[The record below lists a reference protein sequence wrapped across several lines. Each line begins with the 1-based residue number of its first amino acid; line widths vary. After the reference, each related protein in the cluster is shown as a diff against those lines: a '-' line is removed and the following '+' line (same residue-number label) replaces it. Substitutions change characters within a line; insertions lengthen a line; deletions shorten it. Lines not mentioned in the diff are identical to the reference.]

1 MATATV
7 IPTDSKRVIE
17 VNNTCKKR
25 QATVL
30 YTLPFKIR
38 ITNITVPSYTP
49 TNVPPIGLAII
60 GVNNYIL

>member
-1 MATATV
+1 MAKATV

-17 VNNTCKKR
+17 VNNTCKHR

-38 ITNITVPSYTP
+38 ITNITVPGYTP
-49 TNVPPIGLAII
+49 VDVPPIGIAII
-60 GVNNYIL
+60 GLNNYIL

>member
-1 MATATV
+1 MAKSTV

-25 QATVL
+25 QAVVL
-30 YTLPFKIR
+30 STLPFKIR

-49 TNVPPIGLAII
+49 LNVPPIGLALI
-60 GVNNYIL
+60 GINNYIL

>member
-1 MATATV
+1 MAKATV

-17 VNNTCKKR
+17 VNNTCKTR
-25 QATVL
+25 MATVL

-49 TNVPPIGLAII
+49 QNVPPIGLAII
-60 GVNNYIL
+60 GINNYIL

>member
-17 VNNTCKKR
+17 VIQTCSTRK
-25 QATVL
+25 AVVISD
-30 YTLPFKIR
+30 LPFYIR
-38 ITNITVPSYTP
+38 VTNITVPSYTP
-49 TNVPPIGLAII
+49 QNVPPIGLAII